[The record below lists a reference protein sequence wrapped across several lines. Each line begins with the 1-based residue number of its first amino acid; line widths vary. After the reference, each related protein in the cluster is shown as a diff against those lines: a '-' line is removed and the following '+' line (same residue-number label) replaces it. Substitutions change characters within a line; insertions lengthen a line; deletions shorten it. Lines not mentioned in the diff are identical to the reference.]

1 MAVAGSGCAALAL
14 SDSVVV
20 FLAATLVT
28 GVAAGF
34 GGSTPAAYLADV
46 VMPGVRGTSVGVYRT
61 FGDVG
66 TVLGPVVLGI
76 ATESWGHGG
85 AALVLAAV
93 VLLTTAAFAVLSRE
107 SSGPRRAEVFASVV

>member
-1 MAVAGSGCAALAL
+1 
-14 SDSVVV
+14 
-20 FLAATLVT
+20 
-28 GVAAGF
+28 
-34 GGSTPAAYLADV
+34 
-46 VMPGVRGTSVGVYRT
+46 VGVYRT